1 MRFRYLVLAAGLP
14 LFMGAGAQLAPETEA
29 SEIMATIVDP
39 AANFIWRSVSTI
51 VTADGV
57 EEKFPRNDEEWN
69 DLRRAAALLAEGGRL
84 LKNDRRRAGDS
95 DWVKWSQAIVDAAN
109 ITLKAVNAENAD
121 QVLEAGGEIY
131 NTCVGCH
138 GGYWRMTTTP

>member
-14 LFMGAGAQLAPETEA
+14 LFMGAGAQLSPETEA

-69 DLRRAAALLAEGGRL
+69 DLRRAAALLAEGGSL